1 MSAIIIKVPA
11 KKKIS
16 ECSGILRIGKAAH
29 EAVLSLSRKCGVPAS
44 ELAAALIL
52 QGIPMIQFEEVEADE

>member
-1 MSAIIIKVPA
+1 MCAIIVKIPVR
-11 KKKIS
+11 KKSS

-29 EAVLSLSRKCGVPAS
+29 AAVLTLSRKCGVPAS

-52 QGIPMIQFEEVEADE
+52 QGIPMIQFEEVDANE